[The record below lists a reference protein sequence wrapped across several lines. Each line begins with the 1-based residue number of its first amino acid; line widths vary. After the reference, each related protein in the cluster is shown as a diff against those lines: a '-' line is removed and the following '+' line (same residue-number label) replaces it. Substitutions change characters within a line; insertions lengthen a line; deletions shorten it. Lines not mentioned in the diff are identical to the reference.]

1 MSTAAVG
8 RIEQLTTAS
17 LPPRLIEMMR
27 PEDRKALKLQ
37 TRAELEAA
45 YDAAGEREMQRTVGN
60 WLRQRGYWPR
70 PGAFLDGSGKP
81 ERGWYIHLNE
91 TKRNPCLLDL
101 MVIGLDGRCVEI
113 EMKTAT
119 GRVRPEQAAILAAGG
134 SVLLCRWAAEA
145 IDGVVAWERTK
156 GGGE

>member
-70 PGAFLDGSGKP
+70 AEAFLTGASP
-81 ERGWYIHLNE
+81 ERGWQVHLNE
-91 TKRNPCLLDL
+91 TRRNPCLLDL
-101 MVIGLDGRCVEI
+101 LVIGLDGRCIEI
-113 EMKTAT
+113 ELKTAT
-119 GRVRPEQAAILAAGG
+119 GRIRPEQAAILKAGG
-134 SVLLCRWAAEA
+134 SVALCRCAQEA
-145 IDGVVAWERTK
+145 IDAVLAWEQEKPGR
-156 GGGE
+156 